1 MSVFQRTVNGEKG
14 NCSVFACQS
23 STEKKRQDDSREI
36 NIILYI
42 DV

>member
-1 MSVFQRTVNGEKG
+1 MEKKVIAV
-14 NCSVFACQS
+14 SLHVKVVLK
-23 STEKKRQDDSREI
+23 KKRQDDSREI